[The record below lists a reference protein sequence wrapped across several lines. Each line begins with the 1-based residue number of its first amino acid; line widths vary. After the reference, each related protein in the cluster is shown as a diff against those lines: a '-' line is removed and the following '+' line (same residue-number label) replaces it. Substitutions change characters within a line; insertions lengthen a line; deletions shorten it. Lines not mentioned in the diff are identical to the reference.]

1 MKQFGLMATKGN
13 YENYHIIMKSVDAHE
28 ACKNNLPT
36 SSLGTTSRNLI
47 IDHLSGELRYS
58 FTLDNLPIEIATN
71 TTVLQ
76 SDGINDFSVDHDQD
90 ANQTTVSCYNGTVI
104 LIPKNPILPPIA
116 LSTGQQVEITSDYV
130 SPISEITYQ
139 AFMPLLVK

>member
-1 MKQFGLMATKGN
+1 MATKGN

-58 FTLDNLPIEIATN
+58 LMLDNLPIEIVTN
-71 TTVLQ
+71 VTVLQ
-76 SDGINDFSVDHDQD
+76 SDGTNDFSVAHDQA
-90 ANQTTVSCYNGTVI
+90 ANQTTVRCYNGSVI
-104 LIPKNPILPPIA
+104 LIPKNPTLPPIP
-116 LSTGQQVEITSDYV
+116 LSTGQQVEITSEAV
-130 SPISEITYQ
+130 GPITEITYQ